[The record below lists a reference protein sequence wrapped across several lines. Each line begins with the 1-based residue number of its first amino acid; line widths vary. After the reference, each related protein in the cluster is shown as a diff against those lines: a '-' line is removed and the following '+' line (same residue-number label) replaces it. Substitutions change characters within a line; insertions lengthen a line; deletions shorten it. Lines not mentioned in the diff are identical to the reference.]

1 MNRRLKIKT
10 DVRGPV
16 NKWDKLFSADRE
28 QFSSLSGGLDRI
40 YHQGNHCSVLWCSS
54 LENIKSDST

>member
-28 QFSSLSGGLDRI
+28 QTENFQFSSLSGGLDRI
-40 YHQGNHCSVLWCSS
+40 NH
-54 LENIKSDST
+54 